1 MVVIAIASPLVDL
14 AAGKRSAAV
23 FFIPHNAK
31 LTNMKTNQAKRRNRV
46 RRQHRE
52 DVVQKS
58 SRNACKSKI
67 ISYLC
72 GVLHFSQRVTLAH
85 IAGIFYA
92 RTYRFRTPLQSVNAP
107 AAGYYSVGQRV
118 GAKPFFF
125 AHTYCFTF

>member
-1 MVVIAIASPLVDL
+1 MSNKSEERKMLRTDWKELPID
-14 AAGKRSAAV
+14 K
-23 FFIPHNAK
+23 
-31 LTNMKTNQAKRRNRV
+31 
-46 RRQHRE
+46 
-52 DVVQKS
+52 KS
-58 SRNACKSKI
+58 SRNAFKSKI
-67 ISYLC
+67 MSYLC

>member
-1 MVVIAIASPLVDL
+1 
-14 AAGKRSAAV
+14 
-23 FFIPHNAK
+23 
-31 LTNMKTNQAKRRNRV
+31 MKTNQEKRRNRV
-46 RRQHRE
+46 RRQPKHT
-52 DVVQKS
+52 VVQKT
-58 SRNACKSKI
+58 SRNACKFKI

-72 GVLHFSQRVTLAH
+72 DVLHFNQRGKLAN

-125 AHTYCFTF
+125 AHHTYCLTF

>member
-1 MVVIAIASPLVDL
+1 
-14 AAGKRSAAV
+14 
-23 FFIPHNAK
+23 
-31 LTNMKTNQAKRRNRV
+31 MKTNQEKRRNRV

-72 GVLHFSQRVTLAH
+72 DALHSKQRVTLAH

-107 AAGYYSVGQRV
+107 AAVWYSVRQRV

-125 AHTYCFTF
+125 AHHTYCLTF

>member
-1 MVVIAIASPLVDL
+1 MSNKSEERKMLRTDWKELPI
-14 AAGKRSAAV
+14 
-23 FFIPHNAK
+23 H
-31 LTNMKTNQAKRRNRV
+31 
-46 RRQHRE
+46 
-52 DVVQKS
+52 QKS